1 MSCLHLQFVLYLDYT
16 SKALKNQ
23 YIYKKMSEN
32 INMNTKILAKKS
44 SILQKNQ
51 RKMTWLTQY
60 LGESCLLGMA

>member
-1 MSCLHLQFVLYLDYT
+1 LYLDYT